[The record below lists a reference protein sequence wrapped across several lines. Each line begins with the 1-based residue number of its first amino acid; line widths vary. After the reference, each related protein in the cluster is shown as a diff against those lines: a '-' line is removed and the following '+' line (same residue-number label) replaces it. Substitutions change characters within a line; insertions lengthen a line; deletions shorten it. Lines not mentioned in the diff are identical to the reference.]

1 MSIEK
6 ITPFYLF
13 LNQNMWHIREY
24 GMNPSET
31 VQKAYEIWKEMNFE
45 DKIQYFLKCNEN
57 EKGRNF
63 NFENI

>member
-13 LNQNMWHIREY
+13 LSQNMWSIREY

-45 DKIQYFLKCNEN
+45 DKIQYFLKCNN
-57 EKGRNF
+57 SEKERNF
-63 NFENI
+63 NFEDI